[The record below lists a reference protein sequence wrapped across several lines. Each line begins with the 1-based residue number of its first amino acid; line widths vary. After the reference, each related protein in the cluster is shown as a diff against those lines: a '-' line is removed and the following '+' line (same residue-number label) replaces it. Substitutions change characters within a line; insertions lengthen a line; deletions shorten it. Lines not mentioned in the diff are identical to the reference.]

1 MQKKFD
7 VNEVLLIKKTVT
19 QKDVNNVFLGFSK
32 KTY

>member
-19 QKDVNNVFLGFSK
+19 QKDVNVFLGFSK